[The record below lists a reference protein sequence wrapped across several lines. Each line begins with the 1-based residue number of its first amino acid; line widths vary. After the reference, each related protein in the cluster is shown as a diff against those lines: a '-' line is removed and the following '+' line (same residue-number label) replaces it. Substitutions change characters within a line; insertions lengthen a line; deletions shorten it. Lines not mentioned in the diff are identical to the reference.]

1 MLTWSTKCLDWE
13 DRILSGR
20 SLVPDLPLFESEAAR
35 ALRMFQRLK
44 IPDMIGT
51 PTLAEACG
59 EWFFPIVSALFGS
72 YDPARN
78 VRMIQEYFLLI
89 PKKNGKS
96 SAGGAVMVVALLM
109 NRRPEAEFLLIA
121 PTKEIADIAFKQAS
135 KTILID
141 PVLAAKF
148 QIQRHVRLITYRKN
162 GATLQIKAADTDV
175 ITGSKACGTMIDE
188 THVFAKKAN
197 AADVFVEIRGA
208 LTARPDGFL
217 FQTTTQ
223 SKAPPTGVFKTEL
236 EMARDVRDGKIDLP
250 LLPILYELPQRLQ
263 KNGDWEQ
270 RKYWPCVNP
279 NLNRSVNEDFLER
292 ELLKARNDAGQMALI
307 ASQHF
312 NVQVG
317 MNLRGDR
324 WPGADFWSDR
334 VDRTLRIGTLLRRC
348 EVVCVGVDGGGLDD
362 LFGLALLGRE
372 KDTRDW
378 LGWSHAWCHR
388 GVLERRK
395 SIAQNLLDY
404 EKAGELTIV
413 DDKLDDMSRIVFIIR
428 FLRDIGILG
437 GVSID
442 PAGLGEFVDA
452 LADIKITQENKLLFG
467 APQGYGLM
475 NAIKTAERKL
485 ANGTLRHAPSEL
497 MTWAVGNIKI
507 EPTATAIRA
516 TKQNAGDAKIDPA
529 MAMFDAAVLMGTNP
543 VACGASVLK
552 RRGLLIL

>member
-1 MLTWSTKCLDWE
+1 
-13 DRILSGR
+13 
-20 SLVPDLPLFESEAAR
+20 
-35 ALRMFQRLK
+35 
-44 IPDMIGT
+44 
-51 PTLAEACG
+51 
-59 EWFFPIVSALFGS
+59 
-72 YDPARN
+72 
-78 VRMIQEYFLLI
+78 
-89 PKKNGKS
+89 
-96 SAGGAVMVVALLM
+96 
-109 NRRPEAEFLLIA
+109 
-121 PTKEIADIAFKQAS
+121 
-135 KTILID
+135 
-141 PVLAAKF
+141 
-148 QIQRHVRLITYRKN
+148 
-162 GATLQIKAADTDV
+162 
-175 ITGSKACGTMIDE
+175 
-188 THVFAKKAN
+188 
-197 AADVFVEIRGA
+197 
-208 LTARPDGFL
+208 
-217 FQTTTQ
+217 
-223 SKAPPTGVFKTEL
+223 
-236 EMARDVRDGKIDLP
+236 MARDVRDGKIDLP